1 VPDRPTTRPR
11 RRSRTRAGLTREHV
25 LNAAIEL
32 ADEAGVEALTM
43 RRLGQALGVEAM
55 SLYNHVG
62 GKDDLLDGILGLV
75 VDGIARIPELPAWRT
90 AMREQALAA
99 RAVVLA
105 HPWLPGL
112 AIARSA
118 AHPAILRYAD
128 WIMGLLQAG
137 GLPNQLVH
145 DGMHVLGSRVL
156 GFAQDLFDPDQ
167 VKGRPGAELEEIR
180 PDRYPR
186 LFRAIQG
193 VRHDNEAEFA
203 FGLDLILDGLEHR
216 RLDAARAPTP

>member
-1 VPDRPTTRPR
+1 
-11 RRSRTRAGLTREHV
+11 
-25 LNAAIEL
+25 
-32 ADEAGVEALTM
+32 M

-62 GKDDLLDGILGLV
+62 GKDDLLDGILELV
-75 VDGIARIPELPAWRT
+75 VDGIARIPELPAWRQT
-90 AMREQALAA
+90 MREQSLAA

-167 VKGRPGAELEEIR
+167 VKERPGEELEEIR

-193 VRHDNEAEFA
+193 VRHDNEEEFA
-203 FGLDLILDGLEHR
+203 FGLDLILDGLERR
-216 RLDAARAPTP
+216 RLDAVREPAP